1 MNRYVESYMQKSNER
16 RVSIQYLYLVF
27 YRVSQQVLDSEKFKI
42 RLWNFES
49 FVKKKIRQIERNSAL
64 VS

>member
-1 MNRYVESYMQKSNER
+1 MQKSNER

>member
-1 MNRYVESYMQKSNER
+1 MQKSNER

-27 YRVSQQVLDSEKFKI
+27 YRVSQQVLDSEKIKI

-49 FVKKKIRQIERNSAL
+49 FVKTKFVKLKGIL
-64 VS
+64 H